1 MLVSLQTSAVAVFIA
16 AAFGRFA
23 VPAPIAQPSCICTPI
38 RCDVTAA
45 EESIVR
51 AGGSVSPSNIF
62 NRNTPQPTFLDISVS
77 GLVIGIFVGVACA
90 IAVAK
95 FWNCL
100 VTALSLALEPQPS
113 LRRPRALAP

>member
-23 VPAPIAQPSCICTPI
+23 VPAPSAQPSCIC

-45 EESIVR
+45 EESLVR
-51 AGGSVSPSNIF
+51 AGGSVSPSTTF
-62 NRNTPQPTFLDISVS
+62 SRDTPQHTFLDISVS
-77 GLVIGIFVGVACA
+77 GLVIGFFVGFACA
-90 IAVAK
+90 VAVAK